1 MQRKRTRLSPEARAD
16 QLLDAAAALIC
27 RHGLATFT
35 MESLASEA
43 SVSVPLVYNYF
54 SSRVSLLQALLKREY
69 ARFGHRTGVAA
80 AEAETFQDIVRVSVR
95 SNFEHN
101 APGTVL
107 PVLITQP
114 EIACVIQDELKRNG
128 QYAADFLI
136 ERTAKHYKLDLD
148 RARLIVQL
156 SRGAAWA
163 AAEWSGKQAKDQDE
177 MIEMTVD
184 YIIAGIEQLTKEI
197 EGS

>member
-1 MQRKRTRLSPEARAD
+1 ME
-16 QLLDAAAALIC
+16 
-27 RHGLATFT
+27 GLA
-35 MESLASEA
+35 AEA

-54 SSRVSLLQALLKREY
+54 SSRVLLLQALLKREY
-69 ARFGHRTGVAA
+69 SRFGKRTGVAA
-80 AEAETFQDIVRVSVR
+80 SNAQTFRDIVRVSVR

-107 PVLITQP
+107 PMLITQP
-114 EIACVIQDELKRNG
+114 EIACVIQDELKQNSKN
-128 QYAADFLI
+128 AANFLI
-136 ERTAKHYKLDLD
+136 ERTAKHYQLDTD

-163 AAEWSGKQAKDQDE
+163 AAEWSGKQTEDQSE

-184 YIIAGIEQLTKEI
+184 YIIAGIEQLTTK
-197 EGS
+197 

>member
-107 PVLITQP
+107 TVLITQP

-197 EGS
+197 EGI

>member
-1 MQRKRTRLSPEARAD
+1 M
-16 QLLDAAAALIC
+16 IC
-27 RHGLATFT
+27 RNGLATFT
-35 MESLASEA
+35 IEGLATEA

-54 SSRVSLLQALLKREY
+54 SSRLALLQDLLRREY
-69 ARFGHRTGVAA
+69 GRFGKRTEKAVANA
-80 AEAETFQDIVRVSVR
+80 VTFRDVVRVSVR

-107 PVLITQP
+107 PMLITQP
-114 EIACVIQDELKRNG
+114 EIVSAIQDELKQNGRN
-128 QYAADFLI
+128 AANFLI
-136 ERTAKHYKLDLD
+136 ERTAEHYQLERD

-163 AAEWSGKQAKDQDE
+163 AAEWSCKQKKDQDE

-184 YIIAGIEQLTKEI
+184 YIIAGIEQLT
-197 EGS
+197 SR

>member
-1 MQRKRTRLSPEARAD
+1 
-16 QLLDAAAALIC
+16 
-27 RHGLATFT
+27 
-35 MESLASEA
+35 
-43 SVSVPLVYNYF
+43 
-54 SSRVSLLQALLKREY
+54 
-69 ARFGHRTGVAA
+69 
-80 AEAETFQDIVRVSVR
+80 VR

-107 PVLITQP
+107 TVLITQP
-114 EIACVIQDELKRNG
+114 EIAGVIQDDLKRNA

-136 ERTAKHYKLDLD
+136 ERTAKQYKLDLD

-197 EGS
+197 EGI

>member
-1 MQRKRTRLSPEARAD
+1 M
-16 QLLDAAAALIC
+16 LDAAAALIC

-69 ARFGHRTGVAA
+69 SRFGHRTGVAA

-184 YIIAGIEQLTKEI
+184 YITAGIEQLTKEI
-197 EGS
+197 EGN